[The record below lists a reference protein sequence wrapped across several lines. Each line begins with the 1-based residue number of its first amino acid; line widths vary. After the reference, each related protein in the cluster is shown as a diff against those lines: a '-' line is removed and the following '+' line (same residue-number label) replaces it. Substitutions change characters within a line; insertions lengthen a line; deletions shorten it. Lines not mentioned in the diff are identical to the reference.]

1 MIYSSIISVVSILQ
15 MSKYKNGRSR
25 NLGNIYILRQ
35 HKKERGAQNLKIDYY
50 AQKKQYTEKMYGW
63 VGA

>member
-15 MSKYKNGRSR
+15 MSKCKNGRSK

-35 HKKERGAQNLKIDYY
+35 HKREREAQNLKNDY
-50 AQKKQYTEKMYGW
+50 AQKKQYLEKMYGW
-63 VGA
+63 VGV